1 MTKQQVID
9 ILEAY
14 KPSGNI
20 YNGYNSI
27 EEKIDERI
35 CCLIDEIIG
44 SVKQEPDNEW
54 MKCSEGMPENGK
66 GVLVVIKEDGYTD
79 ICVGETNKS
88 GNWMISG
95 EHWYEKSDPAITHWM
110 SLPEPPEEEEK

>member
-35 CCLIDEIIG
+35 CYLIDEIVE
-44 SVKQEPDNEW
+44 SVKREPDDW
-54 MKCSEGMPENGK
+54 IKCSEKMPENGK
-66 GVLVVIKEDGYTD
+66 NVLVVIKEDGYTD
-79 ICVGETNKS
+79 ICVGETHGE
-88 GNWMISG
+88 GNWMING
-95 EHWYEKSDPAITHWM
+95 EFWYEKSAPEITHWM
-110 SLPEPPEEEEK
+110 SLPKLPENE

>member
-35 CCLIDEIIG
+35 CYLIDEIIG
-44 SVKQEPDNEW
+44 RVKQEPDEGGKQ
-54 MKCSEGMPENGK
+54 MTKKPYFREEEGAKGYACPSCDMGVEIRLFQGGCVKERFCSCCGQA
-66 GVLVVIKEDGYTD
+66 LD
-79 ICVGETNKS
+79 
-88 GNWMISG
+88 WSG
-95 EHWYEKSDPAITHWM
+95 EDE
-110 SLPEPPEEEEK
+110 